1 MMRFCRS
8 RLMTSETWSAFRFF
22 ESSPKGSA
30 MEPDRSIRN
39 RKHDGF
45 LRLISAV
52 YDILTASFV
61 WRTPVAHERRRPPSV
76 RPHIQSCPAAAL
88 LSRLRGSPV
97 DGLHRLKTPR

>member
-1 MMRFCRS
+1 APHKGGGEDVVHS
-8 RLMTSETWSAFRFF
+8 RNQPQEPVMLSV
-22 ESSPKGSA
+22 
-30 MEPDRSIRN
+30 PDRSIRN